1 MEILT
6 PRLLLREF
14 TPEDLPA
21 FHAYQTDPRHTE
33 FYGPED
39 LDPGLAEGLIERF
52 LAWAAA
58 SPRQNYQL
66 AIARR
71 ENPADVIGSCGI
83 RLAGCEPGIGEFG
96 LELAAEHWG
105 HGVATEAALAILW
118 FAFHDLGV
126 REIRGATVTENTRVQ
141 RLVARLG
148 FSKVE
153 TRTGPAWMHARGWS
167 ETVWALTAE
176 AITGPATPG

>member
-14 TPEDLPA
+14 TPGDLPA
-21 FHAYQTDPRHTE
+21 FLSYQADPRHTE

-39 LDPGLAEGLIERF
+39 LDPGLAAGLIERF
-52 LAWAAA
+52 IAWAAA

-71 ENPADVIGSCGI
+71 ENPTEVIGSCGI
-83 RLAGCEPGIGEFG
+83 RLEGCEPGIGEFG

-105 HGVATEAALAILW
+105 RGFASEASQAILR
-118 FAFHDLGV
+118 FAFADLGLREV
-126 REIRGATVTENTRVQ
+126 RGVTVTQNTRVQ

-148 FSKVE
+148 FRKVE
-153 TRTGPAWMHARGWS
+153 IRPGPPWMHDHGWS
-167 ETVWALTAE
+167 ETVWALSQVNDKL
-176 AITGPATPG
+176 